1 MIKGIGCD
9 IIKIERIEKLML
21 NTRFARKVFTSAEQV
36 YISTKSIQS
45 TAGLWAAKEAV
56 SKALGMGF
64 VGFSMRDIEIL
75 HDENGKPYVE
85 LHEGA
90 QKRFEEL
97 CGKKLHVSIS
107 HENDTALA
115 VAIIE

>member
-1 MIKGIGCD
+1 MIKGVGCD
-9 IIKIERIEKLML
+9 ITKIERIEKLML
-21 NTRFARKVFTSAEQV
+21 NTLFTRKVFTSAEQAYV
-36 YISTKSIQS
+36 STKSIQS
-45 TAGLWAAKEAV
+45 AAGLWAAKEAV
-56 SKALGMGF
+56 SKALGTGF

-97 CGKKLHVSIS
+97 CGKQLHVSIS
-107 HENDTALA
+107 HESDTAIA
-115 VAIIE
+115 FAIVE

>member
-9 IIKIERIEKLML
+9 ITKIERIEKIML
-21 NTRFARKVFTSAEQV
+21 NTRFAQKVFTPAEQA
-36 YISTKSIQS
+36 YISTKTIQS
-45 TAGLWAAKEAV
+45 AAGLWTAKEAV
-56 SKALGMGF
+56 SKALGTGI

-75 HDENGKPYVE
+75 HDKNAKPYVE

-97 CGKKLHVSIS
+97 YGKQLHISIS
-107 HENDTALA
+107 HESDTAMA
-115 VAIIE
+115 FAIIE